1 MDQTKDTPQ
10 NLIELL
16 RYLRLENIPEEMHKT
31 YIDNYFEERARKK
44 GIPLKGQ
51 FELTPFCNLDCKM
64 CYVHLNKE
72 QMENKQLLDPEQWE
86 MLMKQAIDSG
96 MRKAVLTGGECLTYP
111 GFEKLYLYLQS
122 RGIEVQVYTNGILLT
137 KKKIEFFKKNL
148 PARIQISVYGSDESG
163 YEKVTGHQV
172 YRTVINNIEL
182 AEQADL
188 PIQIAITPNI
198 YMGKDAEKI
207 IQYMSEKKIPYRINN
222 TIFEPRTETGR
233 NGAGKLD
240 IDTDEYIRLFQM
252 QAQLSGEKLLKVKE
266 EKLPELPKN
275 MGMKKGI
282 RCAAGK
288 SSFHINWE
296 GIMSGC
302 DMLNDRKEEPLRTGF
317 QKAWDMIHKAALE
330 YPMALQCEI
339 CEYSK
344 GCICCPAVHQQNG
357 EMKGKCSPVV
367 CERTRKFAAE
377 GLIKLG

>member
-1 MDQTKDTPQ
+1 
-10 NLIELL
+10 
-16 RYLRLENIPEEMHKT
+16 
-31 YIDNYFEERARKK
+31 
-44 GIPLKGQ
+44 
-51 FELTPFCNLDCKM
+51 
-64 CYVHLNKE
+64 
-72 QMENKQLLDPEQWE
+72 
-86 MLMKQAIDSG
+86 
-96 MRKAVLTGGECLTYP
+96 
-111 GFEKLYLYLQS
+111 
-122 RGIEVQVYTNGILLT
+122 
-137 KKKIEFFKKNL
+137 
-148 PARIQISVYGSDESG
+148 
-163 YEKVTGHQV
+163 
-172 YRTVINNIEL
+172 
-182 AEQADL
+182 
-188 PIQIAITPNI
+188 
-198 YMGKDAEKI
+198 MGKDAEKI
-207 IQYMSEKKIPYRINN
+207 IQYMSKKKIPYQINN

-317 QKAWDMIHKAALE
+317 QEAWDMIHKAALE

-377 GLIKLG
+377 GLIKLE